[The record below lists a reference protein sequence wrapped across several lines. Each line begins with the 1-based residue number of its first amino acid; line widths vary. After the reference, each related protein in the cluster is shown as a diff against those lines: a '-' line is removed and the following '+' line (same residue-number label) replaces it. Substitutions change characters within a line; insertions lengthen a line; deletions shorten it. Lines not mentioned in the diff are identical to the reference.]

1 MGVDF
6 VYQRYKKEACEVQ
19 SDCLEAL
26 LVKKAINELGPSST
40 DGDEDGLPVED
51 LFLGLSKL
59 LIQGNS
65 WSLLLF

>member
-1 MGVDF
+1 
-6 VYQRYKKEACEVQ
+6 
-19 SDCLEAL
+19 LEAL

-40 DGDEDGLPVED
+40 DGDEDGLTVED

-59 LIQGNS
+59 LVQGNS